1 MEASQDGA
9 KQLIVSEVKEAVSA
23 LLDLQEID
31 LTRDR
36 LHERKERL
44 PLKADL
50 AEANS
55 RIADV
60 KAAIDRVQHEADH
73 LEREEKRVEE
83 EVRLIEEKIATE
95 EDKMYSGRVV
105 NPKELS
111 ALSEEVA
118 MLKRKKAPLEET
130 GLEELEARDQLLAE
144 RVRLEEE
151 LAELDK
157 EADEIQSR
165 IDAAV
170 GELDREL
177 DAEDIKRADVLAKIP
192 DDAVEQYET
201 LRPAKKGIGVGAL
214 QGGMCTACREA
225 LSAVEVDR
233 IKRRAR
239 DGEWLFRCEHCRRLL
254 VVT

>member
-1 MEASQDGA
+1 
-9 KQLIVSEVKEAVSA
+9 VNTTKEAGTA

-31 LTRDR
+31 LARDR
-36 LHERKERL
+36 LNDRKERL

-60 KAAIDRVQHEADH
+60 KAAIDRVQHEADN

-83 EVRLIEEKIATE
+83 EVRLIEEKIASE
-95 EDKMYSGRVV
+95 EDKMYSGRVI
-105 NPKELS
+105 NPKEV
-111 ALSEEVA
+111 AAIQDEVA
-118 MLKRKKAPLEET
+118 MLRRKKAPLEET
-130 GLEELEARDQLLAE
+130 GLEELEARDQLMAE
-144 RVRLEEE
+144 RARLTEE
-151 LAELDK
+151 LGELTG
-157 EADEIQSR
+157 EGAEIQSK
-165 IDAAV
+165 IDAAL

-177 DAEDIKRADVLAKIP
+177 AEEDAKRSEVLTRIP
-192 DDAVEQYET
+192 PEAVETYET
-201 LRPAKKGIGVGAL
+201 LRPNKKGVGVGAL
-214 QGGMCTACREA
+214 QNGMCTACREA

>member
-1 MEASQDGA
+1 MESDGA
-9 KQLIVSEVKEAVSA
+9 KPQVVNGAARA

-31 LTRDR
+31 VTRDR
-36 LHERKERL
+36 LHDRKERL

-60 KAAIDRVQHEADH
+60 KAAIDRVQHEADS

-95 EDKMYSGRVV
+95 EDKMYSGRVI

-111 ALSEEVA
+111 ALQDEVA
-118 MLKRKKAPLEET
+118 MLRRKKAPLEEK
-130 GLEELEARDQLLAE
+130 GLEELEARDQLLVE
-144 RVRLEEE
+144 RERLNDE
-151 LAELDK
+151 LAELK
-157 EADEIQSR
+157 GEAADIQSK
-165 IDAAV
+165 IDEAV

-177 DAEDIKRADVLAKIP
+177 EVEDSKRADVLAKIP
-192 DDAVEQYET
+192 SDTVEQYET
-201 LRPAKKGIGVGAL
+201 LRPVKKGIGVGAL
-214 QGGMCTACREA
+214 QGGVCTACREA

>member
-1 MEASQDGA
+1 MQ
-9 KQLIVSEVKEAVSA
+9 EAVSA

-36 LHERKERL
+36 LHDRKERL

-60 KAAIDRVQHEADH
+60 KAAIDRVQHEADS

-95 EDKMYSGRVV
+95 EDKMYSGRVI

-111 ALSEEVA
+111 ALQAEVT
-118 MLKRKKAPLEET
+118 MLRNKKSPLEEK

-144 RVRLEEE
+144 RQRLNEE
-151 LAELDK
+151 LAELET
-157 EADEIQSR
+157 EAAEIASR
-165 IDAAV
+165 IDAAL

-177 DAEDIKRADVLAKIP
+177 DSEDSKRADVLAKIP
-192 DDAVEQYET
+192 AEAVEQYET
-201 LRPAKKGIGVGAL
+201 LRPAKKGVGVGAL
-214 QGGMCTACREA
+214 QNGVCSACREA
-225 LSAVEVDR
+225 LSAMEVDR

-254 VVT
+254 VVK